1 MGQPKLTLYVD
12 ILSPFAYMAYY
23 LTRNSPA
30 FQSLPIT
37 YIPILLGGLM
47 QQAKNQP
54 PLNILNKDKWI
65 NAERLRWSRAFNIPI
80 AEETP
85 SPFPQSTVN
94 TQRALVYLWL
104 KEPEGVLPRA
114 LDALYHAFWV
124 ERKTIGKVEVIA
136 EVLGPVLG
144 AEGTRRCLEGVKS
157 EEVKQALVGNT
168 KRSFEEGAFGLPW
181 FVAENEKGEKEG
193 FWGVDHMGQ
202 LLEFLGI
209 EPSGEKGYKSLL

>member
-1 MGQPKLTLYVD
+1 MGQPKITLYVD
-12 ILSPFAYMAYY
+12 VVSPFAYMAYW

-30 FQSLPIT
+30 FKSIQIT

-65 NAERLRWSRAFNIPI
+65 NAERLRWCKKFNIPI
-80 AEETP
+80 AEQTP

-94 TQRALVYLWL
+94 TQRALIYIWL
-104 KEPEGVLPRA
+104 KHPDLLPQS

-124 ERKTIGKVEVIA
+124 QRKTIGKVEVIA
-136 EVLGPVLG
+136 EALGPVLG
-144 AEGTRRCLEGVKS
+144 EERTKAVLEGIKS
-157 EEVKQALVGNT
+157 EEVKKALVENT
-168 KRSFEEGAFGLPW
+168 KKSFDDGAFGLPW

-193 FWGVDHMGQ
+193 FWGVDHIGQ
-202 LLEFLGI
+202 LLEFLGV